1 MKVYR
6 IAKQKY
12 IKDLSGTG
20 SKMYGGRWN
29 QKGTSVLYT
38 SENISLAVLE
48 TLVHVDIDNLP
59 TDLKLLILNIPDSV
73 TRKELDIK
81 NLPTNW
87 RDYPA
92 PDKLADIGSKWV
104 DSSESLI
111 LQVPSVVIPGE
122 NNLLIN
128 PNHPEFKKVN
138 IDEIVD
144 FKFDDRFSK

>member
-1 MKVYR
+1 MKAYR

-20 SKMYGGRWN
+20 SKKYGGRWN

-48 TLVHVDIDNLP
+48 TLVHVEIDNLP

-73 TRKELDIK
+73 TIKGLEVK

-104 DSSESLI
+104 DSSKNLI

-122 NNLLIN
+122 KNLLIN
-128 PNHPEFKKVN
+128 PSHSEFKKVK

-144 FKFDDRFSK
+144 FQFDDRFSK